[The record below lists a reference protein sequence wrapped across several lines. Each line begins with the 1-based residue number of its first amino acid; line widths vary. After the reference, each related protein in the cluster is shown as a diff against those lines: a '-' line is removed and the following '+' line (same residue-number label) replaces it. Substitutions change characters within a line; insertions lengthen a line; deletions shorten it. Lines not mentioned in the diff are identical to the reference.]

1 MKHLQNLFNKMNN
14 TLENTECHDKN
25 QKLVTL
31 NKAINKMCKNI
42 IVNNIDLY
50 SDSNYIRHNIWSLK
64 LNCDNLTFQKYINEI
79 SNDNNVYRVLY
90 DTITYDS
97 SQYKVNPKLF
107 YSMFSNE
114 IDVDKLVTKNPPKTD
129 SQKFIFNVYS
139 NFRHSEKDSYE
150 ESYVIKP
157 KDFSL

>member
-1 MKHLQNLFNKMNN
+1 MNN